1 MDIYL
6 NVAVHALI
14 LILYLSML
22 PLLASLTV
30 GLIVS
35 LIQAL
40 TQVQEQTLTF
50 VPKVAA
56 TIIVIIFSAPFMLST
71 LMAFAKEVFD
81 MMLQV
86 GSGR

>member
-6 NVAVHALI
+6 NVAIHALI
-14 LILYLSML
+14 LILYLSMF

-56 TIIVIIFSAPFMLST
+56 TIIVIIFSAPFMLTT
-71 LMAFAKEVFD
+71 LMEFTKQVFD

-86 GSGR
+86 VSGR

>member
-56 TIIVIIFSAPFMLST
+56 TILVIVFSAPFMLNT
-71 LMAFAKEVFD
+71 LMGFAKEVFD

>member
-6 NVAVHALI
+6 DVAIRALI

-56 TIIVIIFSAPFMLST
+56 TILVIVFSAPFMLNT
-71 LMAFAKEVFD
+71 LITFAREVFD

-86 GSGR
+86 GNGR

>member
-22 PLLASLTV
+22 PLLTSLTV

-56 TIIVIIFSAPFMLST
+56 TILVIVLSAPFMLTT
-71 LMAFAKEVFD
+71 LTAFAKEVFD